1 MCCVTESVSSF
12 EGNQGPPAGRQV
24 SPAGRQVN
32 PAGRQVS
39 PTGSRSGGAKS
50 SASDR
55 RFAADRG
62 GRQVSTGNHKAYQS
76 DSRSSGQDR
85 QCSSNEP
92 DALRAVSGA
101 SEARLFGNGPAPGV
115 DAIANQAGKPQ
126 RDPQKSKSQG
136 NRLNATA
143 AASSGSTAALSR

>member
-1 MCCVTESVSSF
+1 MCCVVESVSSF
-12 EGNQGPPAGRQV
+12 EGNQGPPAGR
-24 SPAGRQVN
+24 R
-32 PAGRQVS
+32 VS
-39 PTGSRSGGAKS
+39 PTDSRSGDAKS

-62 GRQVSTGNHKAYQS
+62 RRQVSTGNHKAYQS

-115 DAIANQAGKPQ
+115 DASSVQTGIANQAGKPQ

-143 AASSGSTAALSR
+143 AASSGSAAALSH